1 MNRQFLVSFNLR
13 ILLSTCFVILLN
25 SFQCISQTDSIK
37 DNSIYCKKL
46 AIESAQLADQ
56 TYFYAQQSFFE
67 KQPVLISNNID
78 TALFS
83 INDAIISMDSA
94 IMMASDSAILAL
106 KYAKIALKF
115 QKKAQKILIFAK
127 NLPNYSEK
135 KGLLKKA
142 MEFLE
147 NATIDAYH
155 ASFYFAGNKK
165 RKKKEDLK
173 DSIVSEKQ
181 ITKLDIDQTLFTIL
195 KEDLN
200 AKSETNKDEL
210 QKLTNELA
218 KTKDPTKIAS
228 LKSQIKK
235 LELKDKELVKK
246 NSDAQTKLSTIN
258 TLIAEYYGKSQ
269 YIDDILVIN
278 SLKEQGIQYYRTEVK
293 TFCQTRCSIQ
303 GKKKIVI
310 LDDIDNINEQSQQ
323 VFRNCIDKYS
333 NNVHFISSC
342 SNIQKVIDSLQ
353 SRKIIIKLKPFTN
366 DRLNTILQKTK
377 KSENLVCDA
386 KTDRLVLS
394 VSNGSVCVLLN
405 YLEKFK
411 IINEPITYDLVSKVC
426 TNISF
431 TVFDTYTNAVIQ
443 SNLNGAVHI
452 LYDLFDKGYSVMD
465 IYDNYFLFVKVTDI
479 LSETQK
485 YEIIKLLCKYI
496 TIFHNIHEDEIE
508 LALFTNN
515 MVKLLS

>member
-1 MNRQFLVSFNLR
+1 MNVPFMYKYRPGFFKELEIDNDIID
-13 ILLSTCFVILLN
+13 ILNTM
-25 SFQCISQTDSIK
+25 
-37 DNSIYCKKL
+37 
-46 AIESAQLADQ
+46 
-56 TYFYAQQSFFE
+56 
-67 KQPVLISNNID
+67 
-78 TALFS
+78 
-83 INDAIISMDSA
+83 ISMN
-94 IMMASDSAILAL
+94 
-106 KYAKIALKF
+106 
-115 QKKAQKILIFAK
+115 
-127 NLPNYSEK
+127 NL
-135 KGLLKKA
+135 
-142 MEFLE
+142 
-147 NATIDAYH
+147 
-155 ASFYFAGNKK
+155 
-165 RKKKEDLK
+165 
-173 DSIVSEKQ
+173 
-181 ITKLDIDQTLFTIL
+181 TIL
-195 KEDLN
+195 FIGD
-200 AKSETNKDEL
+200 SGSG
-210 QKLTNELA
+210 
-218 KTKDPTKIAS
+218 KTT
-228 LKSQIKK
+228 L
-235 LELKDKELVKK
+235 
-246 NSDAQTKLSTIN
+246 IN

-377 KSENLVCDA
+377 KSENLVCDS

-443 SNLNGAVHI
+443 SNLNEAVHL

-496 TIFHNIHEDEIE
+496 TVFHNIHEDEIE

>member
-1 MNRQFLVSFNLR
+1 MNVPFMYKYRPCYFKDLEIDNDIID
-13 ILLSTCFVILLN
+13 ILNTM
-25 SFQCISQTDSIK
+25 
-37 DNSIYCKKL
+37 
-46 AIESAQLADQ
+46 
-56 TYFYAQQSFFE
+56 
-67 KQPVLISNNID
+67 
-78 TALFS
+78 
-83 INDAIISMDSA
+83 ISMN
-94 IMMASDSAILAL
+94 
-106 KYAKIALKF
+106 
-115 QKKAQKILIFAK
+115 
-127 NLPNYSEK
+127 NL
-135 KGLLKKA
+135 
-142 MEFLE
+142 
-147 NATIDAYH
+147 
-155 ASFYFAGNKK
+155 
-165 RKKKEDLK
+165 
-173 DSIVSEKQ
+173 
-181 ITKLDIDQTLFTIL
+181 TIL
-195 KEDLN
+195 FIGD
-200 AKSETNKDEL
+200 SGSG
-210 QKLTNELA
+210 
-218 KTKDPTKIAS
+218 KTT
-228 LKSQIKK
+228 L
-235 LELKDKELVKK
+235 
-246 NSDAQTKLSTIN
+246 IN

-443 SNLNGAVHI
+443 SNLNEAVHL

-496 TIFHNIHEDEIE
+496 TVFHNIHEDEIE

>member
-1 MNRQFLVSFNLR
+1 MNVPFMYKYRPGLFKELEIDNDIID
-13 ILLSTCFVILLN
+13 ILNTM
-25 SFQCISQTDSIK
+25 
-37 DNSIYCKKL
+37 
-46 AIESAQLADQ
+46 
-56 TYFYAQQSFFE
+56 
-67 KQPVLISNNID
+67 
-78 TALFS
+78 
-83 INDAIISMDSA
+83 ISMN
-94 IMMASDSAILAL
+94 
-106 KYAKIALKF
+106 
-115 QKKAQKILIFAK
+115 
-127 NLPNYSEK
+127 NL
-135 KGLLKKA
+135 
-142 MEFLE
+142 
-147 NATIDAYH
+147 
-155 ASFYFAGNKK
+155 
-165 RKKKEDLK
+165 
-173 DSIVSEKQ
+173 
-181 ITKLDIDQTLFTIL
+181 TIL
-195 KEDLN
+195 FIGD
-200 AKSETNKDEL
+200 SGSG
-210 QKLTNELA
+210 
-218 KTKDPTKIAS
+218 KTT
-228 LKSQIKK
+228 L
-235 LELKDKELVKK
+235 
-246 NSDAQTKLSTIN
+246 IN
-258 TLIAEYYGKSQ
+258 TLITEYYGNSQ

-377 KSENLVCDA
+377 KSENLICDA

-443 SNLNGAVHI
+443 SNLNDAVHL

>member
-1 MNRQFLVSFNLR
+1 MNVPFMYKYRPCFFKDLEIDNDIID
-13 ILLSTCFVILLN
+13 ILNTM
-25 SFQCISQTDSIK
+25 
-37 DNSIYCKKL
+37 
-46 AIESAQLADQ
+46 
-56 TYFYAQQSFFE
+56 
-67 KQPVLISNNID
+67 
-78 TALFS
+78 
-83 INDAIISMDSA
+83 ISMN
-94 IMMASDSAILAL
+94 
-106 KYAKIALKF
+106 
-115 QKKAQKILIFAK
+115 
-127 NLPNYSEK
+127 NL
-135 KGLLKKA
+135 
-142 MEFLE
+142 
-147 NATIDAYH
+147 
-155 ASFYFAGNKK
+155 
-165 RKKKEDLK
+165 
-173 DSIVSEKQ
+173 
-181 ITKLDIDQTLFTIL
+181 TIL
-195 KEDLN
+195 FIGD
-200 AKSETNKDEL
+200 SGSG
-210 QKLTNELA
+210 
-218 KTKDPTKIAS
+218 KTT
-228 LKSQIKK
+228 L
-235 LELKDKELVKK
+235 
-246 NSDAQTKLSTIN
+246 IN
-258 TLIAEYYGKSQ
+258 TLITEYYGNSQ

-377 KSENLVCDA
+377 KSENLICDN
-386 KTDRLVLS
+386 KTDRLILS

-411 IINEPITYDLVSKVC
+411 IIDEPITYDLVSKVC

-431 TVFDTYTNAVIQ
+431 TVFDTYTNAVIH
-443 SNLNGAVHI
+443 SNLNDAVHL

>member
-1 MNRQFLVSFNLR
+1 MNVPFMYKYRPCYFKDLEIDNDIID
-13 ILLSTCFVILLN
+13 ILNTM
-25 SFQCISQTDSIK
+25 
-37 DNSIYCKKL
+37 
-46 AIESAQLADQ
+46 
-56 TYFYAQQSFFE
+56 
-67 KQPVLISNNID
+67 
-78 TALFS
+78 
-83 INDAIISMDSA
+83 ISMN
-94 IMMASDSAILAL
+94 
-106 KYAKIALKF
+106 
-115 QKKAQKILIFAK
+115 
-127 NLPNYSEK
+127 NL
-135 KGLLKKA
+135 
-142 MEFLE
+142 
-147 NATIDAYH
+147 
-155 ASFYFAGNKK
+155 
-165 RKKKEDLK
+165 
-173 DSIVSEKQ
+173 
-181 ITKLDIDQTLFTIL
+181 TIL
-195 KEDLN
+195 FIGD
-200 AKSETNKDEL
+200 SGSG
-210 QKLTNELA
+210 
-218 KTKDPTKIAS
+218 KTT
-228 LKSQIKK
+228 L
-235 LELKDKELVKK
+235 
-246 NSDAQTKLSTIN
+246 IN
-258 TLIAEYYGKSQ
+258 TLITEYYGNSQ

-377 KSENLVCDA
+377 KSENLICDA

-443 SNLNGAVHI
+443 SNLNDAVHL

>member
-1 MNRQFLVSFNLR
+1 MNVPFMYKYRPCYFKDLEIDNDIID
-13 ILLSTCFVILLN
+13 ILNTM
-25 SFQCISQTDSIK
+25 
-37 DNSIYCKKL
+37 
-46 AIESAQLADQ
+46 
-56 TYFYAQQSFFE
+56 
-67 KQPVLISNNID
+67 
-78 TALFS
+78 
-83 INDAIISMDSA
+83 ISMN
-94 IMMASDSAILAL
+94 
-106 KYAKIALKF
+106 
-115 QKKAQKILIFAK
+115 
-127 NLPNYSEK
+127 NL
-135 KGLLKKA
+135 
-142 MEFLE
+142 
-147 NATIDAYH
+147 
-155 ASFYFAGNKK
+155 
-165 RKKKEDLK
+165 
-173 DSIVSEKQ
+173 
-181 ITKLDIDQTLFTIL
+181 TIL
-195 KEDLN
+195 FIGD
-200 AKSETNKDEL
+200 SGSG
-210 QKLTNELA
+210 
-218 KTKDPTKIAS
+218 KTT
-228 LKSQIKK
+228 L
-235 LELKDKELVKK
+235 
-246 NSDAQTKLSTIN
+246 IN
-258 TLIAEYYGKSQ
+258 TLITEYYGKSQ

-443 SNLNGAVHI
+443 SKLNDAVHL

-515 MVKLLS
+515 MVKLLSG